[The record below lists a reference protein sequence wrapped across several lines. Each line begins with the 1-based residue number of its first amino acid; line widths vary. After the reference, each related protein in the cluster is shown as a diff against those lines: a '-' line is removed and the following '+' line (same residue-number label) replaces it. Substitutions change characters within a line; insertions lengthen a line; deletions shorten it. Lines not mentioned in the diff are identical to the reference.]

1 MIDRLIL
8 MIIDGF
14 FFPFLLLFF
23 AEGKGRG
30 NGNTRTRFSHIR
42 GERKK
47 EKKKMVRNERL
58 VDLSSLS
65 QPKKA
70 SELTN
75 LVDNYET

>member
-14 FFPFLLLFF
+14 FFFFSFFF